1 MIIVIKIIDIYLL
14 YEGEGNMKIYFF
26 NRIWLYKYVDF

>member
-1 MIIVIKIIDIYLL
+1 MTIVIKIIDIHLL
-14 YEGEGNMKIYFF
+14 HEGEGNMKIYSP